1 MTVLVVSGCIA
12 GRGKSTLSW
21 TVHDLNRSNEI
32 YREDCESLGIIP
44 NEVRPTIKKLPF
56 KCSEND
62 CDKSFGEQHRL
73 KNHLKEVHKG
83 IRKTFLCNH
92 CGKGLCSNQQ
102 LKRHENKFHKGE
114 IIGSHTMSEVDKK

>member
-1 MTVLVVSGCIA
+1 MHE
-12 GRGKSTLSW
+12 GKRDFKCSLCEATFSTQRS
-21 TVHDLNRSNEI
+21 LNRHVKVVHEKN
-32 YREDCESLGIIP
+32 
-44 NEVRPTIKKLPF
+44 LPF

-73 KNHLKEVHKG
+73 KNHVKEVHEG

-102 LKRHENKFHKGE
+102 LKRHENKFHRGE
-114 IIGSHTMSEVDKK
+114 IIGSHTMAEVDKK